1 MSHFQPYFPGT
12 GVYSGEVDCK
22 KVDARGKV
30 ATGHGLWTSDND
42 TSVTIRG
49 TWKENNPVDVEI
61 VSAQGVTTKYNA
73 ERYKRLHP
81 ESRMSLMSDYGIS
94 DDAARH
100 MIRMSETSRSS
111 TGTRPSFGGDRIFRR
126 KRGKRTN
133 KRKSKRKGKKS
144 KKRTR
149 KIR

>member
-1 MSHFQPYFPGT
+1 MYIIYICHLKIKADQIKNVKDE
-12 GVYSGEVDCK
+12 GVLICHISNLIQERVFILVK
-22 KVDARGKV
+22 LIRQQTHGKGL

-94 DDAARH
+94 DDAA
-100 MIRMSETSRSS
+100 IY
-111 TGTRPSFGGDRIFRR
+111 D
-126 KRGKRTN
+126 KN
-133 KRKSKRKGKKS
+133 V
-144 KKRTR
+144 
-149 KIR
+149 